1 MLRPGYSPWESV
13 LTRKQKQPDR
23 SESVNYSTD
32 RPAFDAENATLEE
45 IIAESRRLKRLLALL
60 ADVGKPLPG
69 LESTEPGETE

>member
-1 MLRPGYSPWESV
+1 
-13 LTRKQKQPDR
+13 
-23 SESVNYSTD
+23 VNYSTD